1 MGAGSMFNNDADVS
15 RANDSPRN
23 RLIKVDD
30 EVDEPLNGTKKIEV
44 GGLAGSQLNPR
55 KSLTMSKSQMQ
66 KS

>member
-15 RANDSPRN
+15 RVNDSPRN
-23 RLIKVDD
+23 KLIKVDD
-30 EVDEPLNGTKKIEV
+30 EVDEPSNDTKKIEV

-55 KSLTMSKSQMQ
+55 KSLTMNKSQMQ

>member
-1 MGAGSMFNNDADVS
+1 MGAGSMFNNDADIS

-23 RLIKVDD
+23 KLIKVDD
-30 EVDEPLNGTKKIEV
+30 EVDEPSNDTKKIEV

-55 KSLTMSKSQMQ
+55 KSLTMNKSQMQ